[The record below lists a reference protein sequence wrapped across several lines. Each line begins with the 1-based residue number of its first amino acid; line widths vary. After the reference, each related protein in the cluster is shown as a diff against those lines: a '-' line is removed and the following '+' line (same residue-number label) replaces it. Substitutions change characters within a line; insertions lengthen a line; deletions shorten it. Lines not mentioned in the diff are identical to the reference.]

1 MTFSGP
7 GMKMGYIS
15 VTPEVNTDEAKAAGD
30 PGHPSHPQPWP
41 VILHPPSLGDGWS
54 SSTPSLRTVAD
65 TLEGKNKL
73 PISNLITGPAFPEV
87 ISNPSFAHCAGF
99 DILCHTS
106 LGDSICVI
114 SSAPAD
120 FQLCSPR
127 EVQVG

>member
-1 MTFSGP
+1 MEYSFLIEGLEPHRGPWGQGLVQWGMTFSGP

-65 TLEGKNKL
+65 TLEGKKQTTHFKSYHRSCL
-73 PISNLITGPAFPEV
+73 PRGHI
-87 ISNPSFAHCAGF
+87 
-99 DILCHTS
+99 
-106 LGDSICVI
+106 
-114 SSAPAD
+114 
-120 FQLCSPR
+120 
-127 EVQVG
+127 